1 WKRRNAKKALEII
14 NRDYGKSKELRF
26 ILQSYRKARFY
37 QTKRFRFARG
47 IAAKRNYKIWLNDQG
62 LYQRIRTLAQK
73 GRIRALRGNLKGP
86 TTLYGI
92 GEAARKMGVP
102 IRVFY
107 PSNAEEYKLF
117 RPYGPQFT
125 KNLRNLPVDDRSLV
139 LRTISI
145 QRGRLPW
152 ADGWKGVSRVGF
164 HY

>member
-1 WKRRNAKKALEII
+1 
-14 NRDYGKSKELRF
+14 
-26 ILQSYRKARFY
+26 
-37 QTKRFRFARG
+37 
-47 IAAKRNYKIWLNDQG
+47 
-62 LYQRIRTLAQK
+62 K

-164 HY
+164 HYNTQKLSLFQDWLAADKNVNVYRMLRVGDIKGR